1 MSITPIQQLTLAK
14 AISPGIFK
22 NATPKFH
29 INVLSFLQRPSEK
42 IKVMI
47 LPRGFGKS
55 TLINKVS
62 SFNYAF
68 MFEKRFIII
77 VSENAKKAK
86 SFLKDIKRIVDR
98 AHDLKYDVHR
108 GETWNENTI
117 EIMMD
122 SDPKTGKPTRMCQI
136 SAFGAGEDP
145 RGYVSDNNRPDLIIV
160 DDFESRESVRK
171 EELRAKNEEYFF
183 QDLLPALEPDGDVWV
198 IGTIMHAAQ
207 LLSKLANMEDMCEVL
222 RLGCFDERGES
233 IWKSRFPKEKLL
245 KIKARYERMGLIN
258 AFPNEYLN
266 IPQSDEKKLF
276 KNQYFKKFRRVIYAP
291 GIYETKSFA
300 NALESSSITI
310 LTPTHIEL
318 MDGTKIP
325 YNELYITSTM
335 DLASKKG
342 KDKTVIVTRGV
353 DSQGNKYILDISAG
367 HWNPFERAIEAMR
380 VYMQFRPVSFG
391 IEKASMQN
399 DFFYTLDVA
408 QKEFGIYIPVVEL
421 KHGNID
427 KNIRISRLHPSYVAG
442 QIYHNE
448 SDPNTI
454 FLEAQLGAFTMDIQG
469 EDDIID
475 TAAYQ
480 EDFTVG
486 RSFDEWE
493 EDEYDDNARYG

>member
-171 EELRAKNEEYFF
+171 EELRA
-183 QDLLPALEPDGDVWV
+183 D
-198 IGTIMHAAQ
+198 
-207 LLSKLANMEDMCEVL
+207 
-222 RLGCFDERGES
+222 R
-233 IWKSRFPKEKLL
+233 KS
-245 KIKARYERMGLIN
+245 
-258 AFPNEYLN
+258 
-266 IPQSDEKKLF
+266 
-276 KNQYFKKFRRVIYAP
+276 
-291 GIYETKSFA
+291 
-300 NALESSSITI
+300 
-310 LTPTHIEL
+310 
-318 MDGTKIP
+318 
-325 YNELYITSTM
+325 
-335 DLASKKG
+335 
-342 KDKTVIVTRGV
+342 
-353 DSQGNKYILDISAG
+353 
-367 HWNPFERAIEAMR
+367 
-380 VYMQFRPVSFG
+380 
-391 IEKASMQN
+391 
-399 DFFYTLDVA
+399 
-408 QKEFGIYIPVVEL
+408 VV
-421 KHGNID
+421 
-427 KNIRISRLHPSYVAG
+427 
-442 QIYHNE
+442 
-448 SDPNTI
+448 
-454 FLEAQLGAFTMDIQG
+454 
-469 EDDIID
+469 
-475 TAAYQ
+475 
-480 EDFTVG
+480 
-486 RSFDEWE
+486 
-493 EDEYDDNARYG
+493 